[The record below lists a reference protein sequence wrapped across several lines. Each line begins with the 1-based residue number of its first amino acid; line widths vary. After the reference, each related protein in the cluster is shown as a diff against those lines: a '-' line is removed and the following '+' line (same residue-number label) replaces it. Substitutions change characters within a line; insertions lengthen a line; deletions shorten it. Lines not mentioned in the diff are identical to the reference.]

1 MQPQQYKPLL
11 LAFLTQTAR
20 FHPGLVARGGTPIQT
35 ANFYAQATRVH
46 MGHDIVGKPTL
57 EKIQALLMLAC
68 HEWTDLKGTTG
79 WLKMRTAISSAQI
92 LKYQWDADNDDNEQA
107 LTTESENRQSE
118 KEQFIKR
125 EIERRTFWSCCLL
138 DRYLSWG
145 KNRPQMLRSDEMKRI
160 QLVCSDRAFDWGLKC
175 RTRLLGEDDAAY
187 RKRREKVQEAAKRD
201 YGTRDGTDRG
211 QQSSNHM
218 YHIRWE
224 VGDQEAELSWYIQV
238 VDHLGEIIKW
248 SCAGGRR

>member
-1 MQPQQYKPLL
+1 MREPYPPLL

-20 FHPGLVARGGTPIQT
+20 FHPGLVARGGTPIKT
-35 ANFYAQATRVH
+35 ADFYAQATRVQ

-68 HEWTDLKGTTG
+68 HEWTDLKGTMG
-79 WLKMRTAISSAQI
+79 WLKMRFAISSAQV
-92 LKYQWDADNDDNEQA
+92 LKYQWDADNDENEQTLA
-107 LTTESENRQSE
+107 AESDSRQSE
-118 KEQFIKR
+118 KNRFIKR

-145 KNRPQMLRSDEMKRI
+145 KNRPQMLRSDELKSI
-160 QLVCSDRAFDWGLKC
+160 QLVCSDRAFDWGLKS
-175 RTRLLGEDDAAY
+175 RTRLLGEDDVAY
-187 RKRREKVQEAAKRD
+187 EKRRQKVRELAKRD
-201 YGTRDGTDRG
+201 YDKRNGTGRD
-211 QQSSNHM
+211 QQSSSHFD
-218 YHIRWE
+218 HIRWE
-224 VGDQEAELSWYIQV
+224 IGDQEAELSWYIQV

>member
-1 MQPQQYKPLL
+1 M
-11 LAFLTQTAR
+11 
-20 FHPGLVARGGTPIQT
+20 ARGGTPIQT
-35 ANFYAQATRVH
+35 ADFYAQATRVK
-46 MGHDIVGKPTL
+46 MGHEIVGKPTL

-68 HEWTDLKGTTG
+68 HEWTDLKGATG
-79 WLKMRTAISSAQI
+79 WLKMRTAISSAQV

-107 LTTESENRQSE
+107 LAADSNNRQSE
-118 KEQFIKR
+118 KNKFIDR

-145 KNRPQMLRSDEMKRI
+145 KNRPQMLRSDEIKNI
-160 QLVCSDRAFDWGLKC
+160 QLVCSDRAFDWGFKS
-175 RTRLLGEDDAAY
+175 RTRLLGEDEAAY
-187 RKRREKVQEAAKRD
+187 ERRRQKVQDLAKREYD
-201 YGTRDGTDRG
+201 KRTGTGRD
-211 QQSSNHM
+211 QQSNPSFDL
-218 YHIRWE
+218 IRWE